1 MFLKC
6 PNSVLL
12 FHKNNKLIEKCLF
25 TTCQNIKRNLL
36 IASSSCFLK
45 KNHAFLQFQRFKSI
59 KDEYNFFINIV
70 KDTSPALVKV
80 SRIAKLEQL
89 NTYIYDTIL
98 LTFFNF

>member
-89 NTYIYDTIL
+89 NTYIYNTIL